1 MTDSEEEQFPEDED
15 PEEDN
20 FEEEDNNNND
30 GEVIVSD
37 DDDSDIDLPDDLT
50 LNDVEKV
57 EAPKP
62 DKEMEEMVAR
72 FQPTTAASHRLL
84 HDLREMM
91 HADTKELGFRTFP
104 KGNDIFRWEVQVF
117 GFDKGTDI
125 YNDLEK
131 YKKQT
136 GRDYIEMSVTFPPT
150 YPTNPP
156 FVRVVQPRFMQQTG
170 RVTAGGSLCT
180 DVLTMDGWSPTY
192 AIESLMINVISE
204 IINGK
209 PRINFSYT
217 QPYTLEEAKAAYTR
231 VASDHNWKI
240 NTWLPDK

>member
-1 MTDSEEEQFPEDED
+1 MTDNNEEEQFPEDNE
-15 PEEDN
+15 
-20 FEEEDNNNND
+20 NND
-30 GEVIVSD
+30 DEVYIVSD
-37 DDDSDIDLPDDLT
+37 DEDDDDGIDLPEDFQI
-50 LNDVEKV
+50 NDVEKAEV
-57 EAPKP
+57 AKP
-62 DKEMEEMVAR
+62 DPEMEEMMAR
-72 FQPTTAASHRLL
+72 FKPSNAASRRLL
-84 HDLREMM
+84 HDLREML
-91 HADTKELGFRTFP
+91 HADTKELGFRTAP
-104 KGNDIFRWEVQVF
+104 RGNDIFNWEVQVF
-117 GFDKGTDI
+117 GFEKGSDM
-125 YNDLEK
+125 YNDLQK
-131 YKKQT
+131 YKKRT
-136 GRDYIEMSVTFPPT
+136 GRDYVEMSVTFPPT
-150 YPTNPP
+150 YPNNPP

-209 PRINFSYT
+209 PRINFSFT